1 MSQAFWLEVGFF
13 SKRIL
18 LNTQETNE
26 NLNNIINEYL
36 QMING
41 DSN

>member
-1 MSQAFWLEVGFF
+1 MSQAFWLEVVFF